1 MKPLFILYSFILV
14 IVATC
19 LACLGL
25 EGNAIYSVML
35 GSYFVQLMIFILI
48 IRKEN
53 KGKMQYLRPVFI
65 LLLGMTIVN
74 FQVIIDTLYS
84 SYKTELRIWGFEKY
98 IGLCLYLGI
107 IAQTSLSIGYVAK
120 SNHNIIRKS
129 KYQPSNF
136 YMPKFLL
143 ESFLIILFV
152 FFVLTIDIQAFLRG
166 DSAVNDGSFDRA
178 VGTWAL
184 YSELILNIF
193 FVIIISFT
201 ANKLLTKKDK
211 SIKGFINSFPMAFW
225 VVFAA
230 YIFLRLLS
238 GDRGPVIY
246 NIATLLFAYIYA
258 TKHVFSITSLF
269 ILLIVSALGTT
280 IIGIARKQASILS
293 FNAKVAYAIEEL
305 KKSDMQSFIPVTQ
318 ELAGSIKVTA
328 IAIRG
333 IERGSIEQG
342 YGRYNLMAWTNA
354 IPFSSRLIYVLF
366 PSLKGKEFV
375 TTEVLTVEGYGKNY
389 SSGLGNTSIADVYL
403 DFGVL
408 GVPVLFFIFGM
419 VYRKIDDVIIKEKN
433 VSPYL
438 LTFSLFMSSHA
449 IYVGRS
455 SFSFIMANAC
465 LYVFIQYFLRGFL
478 KFTNNINKV

>member
-14 IVATC
+14 IVAIC
-19 LACLGL
+19 LAYLRL
-25 EGNAIYSVML
+25 EGYAIYSVML
-35 GSYFVQLMIFILI
+35 GSYFVQLILFVQI
-48 IRKEN
+48 IRKESRS
-53 KGKMQYLRPVFI
+53 KMQYLRPVFI

-84 SYKTELRIWGFEKY
+84 SYETELRIWGFEKY

-107 IAQTSLSIGYVAK
+107 IAQASLSIGYVRK
-120 SNHNIIRKS
+120 NNHNVIEKNE
-129 KYQPSNF
+129 YQSSNF
-136 YMPKFLL
+136 YLPRFLL
-143 ESFLIILFV
+143 RGGVIILFV
-152 FFVLTIDIQAFLRG
+152 FFILTIDVRAFLRG
-166 DSAVNDGSFDRA
+166 DSVVNDGSFDRS
-178 VGTWAL
+178 VGTLAL

-193 FVIIISFT
+193 FVIIISTT
-201 ANKLLTKKDK
+201 ANKFLTKKDK
-211 SIKGFINSFPMAFW
+211 SIKGFISSFPVVFW
-225 VVFAA
+225 IVFAA

-258 TKHVFSITSLF
+258 TKRVFSVTSLF
-269 ILLIVSALGTT
+269 ILLIVAAFSTT
-280 IIGIARKQASILS
+280 IIGVARKQASTLS
-293 FNAKVAYAIEEL
+293 FDAKIAYAIEEL
-305 KKSDMQSFIPVTQ
+305 QKSDTQSFIPATQ
-318 ELAGSIKVTA
+318 ELAGSVKVTA

-354 IPFSSRLIYVLF
+354 VPFSSRLLYILF
-366 PSLKGKEFV
+366 PSLKAKEFV
-375 TTEVLTVEGYGKNY
+375 TTEALTVEGYGKNY

-408 GVPVLFFIFGM
+408 GVPILFFIFGI

-455 SFSFIMANAC
+455 SFSFIMASAC
-465 LYVFIQYFLRGFL
+465 LYILMQYFLNGFL
-478 KFTNNINKV
+478 KFTNITNRA